1 MYLHGRAVAPNTAR
15 QQAKELKASPATMT
29 SSQHDAISPATVWA
43 LLPLQALPSLGL
55 PQRKSSRNLST
66 AQDLVFK
73 AAAAFFKTKRSTRDV
88 HPPHGHLLP
97 SLQLPGAL
105 RCDQRAARCASSCRS
120 PPPPPTPSLGTW
132 PGSALTFP
140 PARTVLN

>member
-88 HPPHGHLLP
+88 HLTVVTSCPPCSSREPCDVTNGQLAVPPPAALLHLLQ
-97 SLQLPGAL
+97 LQAWGLGQ
-105 RCDQRAARCASSCRS
+105 DQR
-120 PPPPPTPSLGTW
+120 
-132 PGSALTFP
+132 
-140 PARTVLN
+140 